1 MSEPHPHVALARS
14 IDGRSR
20 ILDGLDRLT
29 ARAWFAYSMLLLLQL
44 KVLWGI
50 QYRDLAVGDESG
62 YYNRAFLWVR
72 DFSVDIVW
80 SPLYT
85 AFLGTLMRFTTD
97 AFVVTTLH
105 RVIVV
110 LALDVMVLALM
121 RRLLPPGIAWLAA
134 AWWVVLPIVFDTV
147 STVHLFAVVPV
158 LAAWLMI
165 LWRRSP
171 WARGGAIALL
181 AVTTVLVRNEYIVA
195 TAAVAGVCVWWET
208 QSTELTRE
216 PARRRGS
223 YVLGYGVPL
232 VLAAAVILFFY
243 ARTIYQFPELWTGTT
258 FPRYQPPWSAHSG
271 LGPKHTYNMC
281 QVYAVG
287 YQQRHPEWDKDPM
300 LECPG
305 LMVSTF
311 GAKTPSLVEMLRR
324 NPGAVVRHFL
334 WNLTLT
340 PSGVQLLLFNASAG
354 AVNPD
359 YFPVELRST
368 RALVLSIVTA
378 GVVIYG
384 LLLLYRDRQ
393 FWWQHWLKDRALGWL
408 AILCVLLVV
417 AVIVPTQRP
426 HPSYLFVQG
435 IAAIALTG
443 LCVFAISRRWPVLER
458 FGAALPI
465 VMVLLL
471 VVVPNH
477 YPSEAGPRPLLA
489 LYERLA
495 PYSAAFHRPDTV
507 FLVSGYPLEVH
518 GYVGRNYF
526 TSPLID
532 FDYAILAK
540 APAGQPFVSFLE
552 QHGINLVYIDEQLWK
567 RLSANPTDQAFLAS
581 PESAGWKGLVT
592 RETGAGR
599 WMLLQRKSAAD

>member
-1 MSEPHPHVALARS
+1 MREF
-14 IDGRSR
+14 
-20 ILDGLDRLT
+20 LDRLT
-29 ARAWFAYSMLLLLQL
+29 AHAWFAYPMLLLLQL

-50 QYRDLAVGDESG
+50 QYRDLAIGDESS

-121 RRLLPPGIAWLAA
+121 RRVLPPWIAWLAA
-134 AWWVVLPIVFDTV
+134 AWWVVLPIVYDTV
-147 STVHLFAVVPV
+147 STVHLFTAIPVV
-158 LAAWLMI
+158 AAWLIIMS
-165 LWRRSP
+165 WRTP

-195 TAAVAGVCVWWET
+195 TIALAGVCLWWET
-208 QSTELTRE
+208 RSPDLTRE
-216 PARRRGS
+216 STHRPAS

-232 VLAAAVILFFY
+232 VLAVAVIVFFY

-258 FPRYQPPWSAHSG
+258 LPRYQAPWSAHSG
-271 LGPKHTYNMC
+271 LSPKHTYNMC

-287 YQQRHPEWDKDPM
+287 YQQRHPEWDGNPM
-300 LECPG
+300 LECPR
-305 LMVSTF
+305 LMLSTF
-311 GAKTPSLVEMLRR
+311 GTEKPSLLEMLRR
-324 NPGAVVRHFL
+324 NLGAVMQHFW
-334 WNLTLT
+334 WNVMLT
-340 PSGVQLLLFNASAG
+340 PSGIQLLLFNASAG

-368 RALVLSIVTA
+368 RALALSIVTA
-378 GVVIYG
+378 GVVLYG
-384 LLLLYRDRQ
+384 LFLLYRERR

-408 AILCVLLVV
+408 AILCVLLV
-417 AVIVPTQRP
+417 AVVIIPTQRP
-426 HPSYLFVQG
+426 RPSYLFVQG
-435 IAAIALTG
+435 LAIIALTG
-443 LCVFAISRRWPVLER
+443 LCVFAISRRWPVLGR
-458 FGAALPI
+458 LSATLPI
-465 VMVLLL
+465 VMLLL
-471 VVVPNH
+471 PLVVPHH
-477 YPSEAGPRPLLA
+477 YPTEAGPRPLLV

-495 PYSAAFHRPDTV
+495 PFSAAFHRPDTI

-532 FDYAILAK
+532 FDYAVLAGEG
-540 APAGQPFVSFLE
+540 AGQPFVSFLE
-552 QHGINLVYIDEQLWK
+552 QHGINLVYIDEPLWN
-567 RLSANPTDQAFLAS
+567 RLSVNPTDRSFLSS
-581 PESAGWKGLVT
+581 PESAGWKVLVS
-592 RETGAGR
+592 RETGAGH
-599 WMLLQRKSAAD
+599 WMLLQKN

>member
-1 MSEPHPHVALARS
+1 MSEPHPRVAVARS
-14 IDGRSR
+14 INGRSR
-20 ILDGLDRLT
+20 ILEVLDRLT
-29 ARAWFAYSMLLLLQL
+29 AHAWFAYPMLLLLQL

-62 YYNRAFLWVR
+62 YYNRAFLWFR

-105 RVIVV
+105 RVLVV
-110 LALDVMVLALM
+110 LALDIMVLALM
-121 RRLLPPGIAWLAA
+121 RRLLPPWIAWLAA
-134 AWWVVLPIVFDTV
+134 AWWVVLPIVYDTV
-147 STVHLFAVVPV
+147 STVHLFAAIPVV
-158 LAAWLMI
+158 AAWLMI
-165 LWRRSP
+165 MGSRRP

-181 AVTTVLVRNEYIVA
+181 AVTTVLVRNEYVVA
-195 TAAVAGVCVWWET
+195 TLALAGVCVWWET
-208 QSTELTRE
+208 RSAELTKE
-216 PARRRGS
+216 PPLHRAS

-243 ARTIYQFPELWTGTT
+243 ARTVYQFPELWTGTT

-271 LGPKHTYNMC
+271 LRPKHTYNMC

-287 YQQRHPEWDKDPM
+287 YQQRHPEWHMNPM

-311 GAKTPSLVEMLRR
+311 GAQTPSLVQMLRR
-324 NPGAVVRHFL
+324 NPPAVLQHFW
-334 WNLTLT
+334 WNVTLT
-340 PSGVQLLLFNASAG
+340 PSGIQLLLFNASAG

-359 YFPVELRST
+359 YFPMELRSA

-378 GVVIYG
+378 SVVLYG
-384 LLLLYRDRQ
+384 LLLLYRDRR
-393 FWWQHWLKDRALGWL
+393 FWWQDWIRDRALGWL
-408 AILCVLLVV
+408 AMLCVLLVA

-426 HPSYLFVQG
+426 RPSYLFCHG
-435 IAAIALTG
+435 IAVIALTG
-443 LCVFAISRRWPVLER
+443 LCVFAISRRWPVLGR
-458 FGAALPI
+458 LSAALPI
-465 VMVLLL
+465 VVVLLL
-471 VVVPNH
+471 VVVPHH
-477 YPSEAGPRPLLA
+477 YPSEGGPRPLLA

-495 PYSAAFHRPDTV
+495 PFSAAFHRPDTV

-532 FDYAILAK
+532 LDYAVLAK

-552 QHGINLVYIDEQLWK
+552 QHGINLVYIDEPLWK
-567 RLSANPTDQAFLAS
+567 RLSANPTDRSFLSS
-581 PESAGWKGLVT
+581 PESAGWKVLVT
-592 RETGAGR
+592 RESGDGR
-599 WMLLQRKSAAD
+599 WMLLQKKQSAD